1 MTYDGKISISVGK
14 HRKDTSWKNRDILWS
29 DFVEKLTVTH
39 RTPETVKEY
48 SKESKTRQAEIKDI
62 GGFVGGTISGGR
74 RLKGKVTFRSILT
87 LDLDYAEPGFWDKF
101 ALFYECAACIYSTHK
116 HTPESPRIRLIIPL
130 DREVF
135 ADEYEAIARKV
146 AESLGI
152 DEFDD
157 TTYQPERLMYWPS
170 TSKDGEYEFQ
180 VQDGEW
186 LSADEV
192 LSQYKDWHDV
202 SQWPT
207 SSRVS
212 EVIKSEISKQGNPL
226 EKTGVIGAFCRTYT
240 IQEAI
245 DTFLSNE
252 YEACADGKRYTYKMG
267 STAAGLVIYDDLFAY
282 SHHSTDPC
290 SGKLV
295 NAWDICRIHLFGD
308 LDKDVAEKTNASKY
322 PSFKAMGLMATKDK
336 DVVKTLHTERMESV
350 AEAFKDVDLEDS
362 AGFGSVAGNPVT
374 GEYSDDWVAKLD
386 TTHKGDISPT
396 INNCLL
402 ILQNDKYLRG
412 RFAMDKF
419 EKREV
424 ALGNLPWRKINGHN
438 RYLTDSDDVQIRHYI
453 ETKYGVT
460 SKNCIQDAMVLAC
473 EQNSFH
479 PVKDYLD
486 SLAWDG
492 VSRLDRLFIDY
503 LGADDNEYARTVA
516 RKMCVA
522 AVARI
527 YTPGCKFDNVVT
539 LIGSQGLG
547 KSTFV
552 SKLGGKWYSDSFGT
566 IQGKEAY
573 EAIQGVW
580 IVEMA
585 EMAGMKK
592 AEKEQTKHFIS
603 KKEDRYRVAYGR
615 RTENFPRQCIFIATT
630 NEDDPLDDPT
640 GNRRYWVISCVI
652 KAALKSIFDDLPKE
666 VDQIWAEAVEL
677 FNEGESL
684 YLSEGLYKEA
694 QTVQKAHAIKD
705 ERARVVYKLLEMPVP
720 PEWESMEHVD
730 RLDYINGGV
739 YSGNPIKKVTPEYI
753 WRYAFRKD
761 ITELGRSASRD
772 IKYIM
777 SQIEGW
783 ESKVVK
789 FSGISIRGYARLPQK
804 EVTETE
810 N

>member
-1 MTYDGKISISVGK
+1 
-14 HRKDTSWKNRDILWS
+14 
-29 DFVEKLTVTH
+29 
-39 RTPETVKEY
+39 
-48 SKESKTRQAEIKDI
+48 
-62 GGFVGGTISGGR
+62 
-74 RLKGKVTFRSILT
+74 
-87 LDLDYAEPGFWDKF
+87 
-101 ALFYECAACIYSTHK
+101 
-116 HTPESPRIRLIIPL
+116 
-130 DREVF
+130 
-135 ADEYEAIARKV
+135 
-146 AESLGI
+146 
-152 DEFDD
+152 
-157 TTYQPERLMYWPS
+157 
-170 TSKDGEYEFQ
+170 
-180 VQDGEW
+180 
-186 LSADEV
+186 
-192 LSQYKDWHDV
+192 
-202 SQWPT
+202 
-207 SSRVS
+207 
-212 EVIKSEISKQGNPL
+212 
-226 EKTGVIGAFCRTYT
+226 
-240 IQEAI
+240 
-245 DTFLSNE
+245 
-252 YEACADGKRYTYKMG
+252 
-267 STAAGLVIYDDLFAY
+267 
-282 SHHSTDPC
+282 
-290 SGKLV
+290 
-295 NAWDICRIHLFGD
+295 
-308 LDKDVAEKTNASKY
+308 
-322 PSFKAMGLMATKDK
+322 
-336 DVVKTLHTERMESV
+336 
-350 AEAFKDVDLEDS
+350 
-362 AGFGSVAGNPVT
+362 
-374 GEYSDDWVAKLD
+374 
-386 TTHKGDISPT
+386 
-396 INNCLL
+396 
-402 ILQNDKYLRG
+402 
-412 RFAMDKF
+412 
-419 EKREV
+419 
-424 ALGNLPWRKINGHN
+424 
-438 RYLTDSDDVQIRHYI
+438 
-453 ETKYGVT
+453 
-460 SKNCIQDAMVLAC
+460 
-473 EQNSFH
+473 
-479 PVKDYLD
+479 
-486 SLAWDG
+486 
-492 VSRLDRLFIDY
+492 
-503 LGADDNEYARTVA
+503 
-516 RKMCVA
+516 MCVA

-677 FNEGESL
+677 FKEGEPL

-753 WRYAFRKD
+753 WKYAFRKD

-783 ESKVVK
+783 EANSVMSFLKAYFK
-789 FSGISIRGYARLPQK
+789 MYSG
-804 EVTETE
+804 VTFFIGFPE
-810 N
+810 